1 MKINIFNLLGDSKPE
16 FLRKFADWV
25 DKWFDSQTPNTKKF
39 TMSSQTSRALAS
51 TCRSMAAIIEDL
63 LSEGYEYVLTA
74 RFMTDFLERRFSRYR
89 QMSGGRFLV
98 SLREVYSSEKIIS
111 LLSLLKIGINIWEE
125 DLKDDTINS
134 GLDALISEVS
144 KMDFSDVT
152 LSFQSMKVC
161 AHIGGYIVKELLQ
174 TKKLDCSA
182 CKSYLRDHGNELH
195 TEYLKLLSRGGL
207 RTPSLELLH
216 YASSLFGIMELTDPL
231 VRKSN
236 VAEHFA
242 CEHILK
248 KF

>member
-1 MKINIFNLLGDSKPE
+1 
-16 FLRKFADWV
+16 
-25 DKWFDSQTPNTKKF
+25 
-39 TMSSQTSRALAS
+39 
-51 TCRSMAAIIEDL
+51 
-63 LSEGYEYVLTA
+63 
-74 RFMTDFLERRFSRYR
+74 
-89 QMSGGRFLV
+89 MSGGRFLV

-152 LSFQSMKVC
+152 LSSQSMKVC

-182 CKSYLRDHGNELH
+182 CKSCLRDHGNELH

-216 YASSLFGIMELTDPL
+216 YASSLFGILELTDPL

-236 VAEHFA
+236 VAERFA

-248 KF
+248 KFGPTPEFMCENEKHNELASKVAIRIAINIYYNNAQKESKDTKRKEKVAEFKTRQRKKI